1 MGGLVDRYM
10 DVLSWRRFD
19 LLLCKIFPVMT
30 SDHMLYKME
39 DRLPVTMLIYLF
51 SFCKAFFILVY
62 CLSTRFNANISSH
75 MIEHSL

>member
-1 MGGLVDRYM
+1 MGGLVDRSV
-10 DVLSWRRFD
+10 DVLSWGRFD
-19 LLLCKIFPVMT
+19 LLCKMFPVMT

-62 CLSTRFNANISSH
+62 CLSTRFNAYITSH